1 MLKRRDAFLKK
12 SALAVSVALL
22 LSSQAL
28 AHKTLTESSAGIIW
42 IDGGGQSV
50 EKVAVI
56 DRQLNDTGY
65 NFAVGSGAAILDA
78 DKSMA
83 VGNKTAVFNA
93 DNSVALGY
101 GSQVNGESNVLSVGA
116 GPSGY
121 GVSVDGAPETRRIIN
136 VSDGV
141 KDSDAATKGQ
151 MDNAIADA
159 VRVSGDS
166 LRGEIG

>member
-1 MLKRRDAFLKK
+1 
-12 SALAVSVALL
+12 
-22 LSSQAL
+22 
-28 AHKTLTESSAGIIW
+28 KTITDSTAGISW
-42 IDGGGQSV
+42 IDIDDGGQSLEEV
-50 EKVAVI
+50 TVI
-56 DRQLNDTGY
+56 DRQQNNKGY

-121 GVSVDGAPETRRIIN
+121 GVSVDGAPETRRI
-136 VSDGV
+136 
-141 KDSDAATKGQ
+141 
-151 MDNAIADA
+151 
-159 VRVSGDS
+159 
-166 LRGEIG
+166 

>member
-28 AHKTLTESSAGIIW
+28 AHKTITDSTAGIIW

-159 VRVSGDS
+159 VRVSGDA